1 MEQNAK
7 IIEQFTNALA
17 DLDGKIERFKNT
29 RENAK
34 LDNETKDSLDEVIA
48 KLEEDKATIELI
60 ITKMEKFAIMNESSD
75 LLACGIYQYAWI
87 PPEIFND
94 EIIKSLKI
102 LNYTKC
108 HNLLSKG
115 NSFFEIFTEADEL
128 GIFLRQF
135 SDTI

>member
-60 ITKMEKFAIMNESSD
+60 ITKMVQNMKENGKIIIQMVRELFTMRMVLLNMKENGRMVIIMVKE
-75 LLACGIYQYAWI
+75 
-87 PPEIFND
+87 
-94 EIIKSLKI
+94 
-102 LNYTKC
+102 
-108 HNLLSKG
+108 
-115 NSFFEIFTEADEL
+115 
-128 GIFLRQF
+128 
-135 SDTI
+135 